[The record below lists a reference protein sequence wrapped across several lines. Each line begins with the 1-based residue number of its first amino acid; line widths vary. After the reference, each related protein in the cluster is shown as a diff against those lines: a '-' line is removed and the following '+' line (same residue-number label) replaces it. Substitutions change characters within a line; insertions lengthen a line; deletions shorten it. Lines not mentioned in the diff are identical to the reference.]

1 MTDETPIRPR
11 AEYDATPEFESEDLA
26 DVAELLRRAANWHE
40 AAHNETIA
48 AELRAGAAVVDAAV
62 ATPEPRDGESAD
74 GSGGVRPVPPGVA
87 SEPEVRDE

>member
-1 MTDETPIRPR
+1 MTQETPIRPR

-48 AELRAGAAVVDAAV
+48 AELRAGAAVVDAEV
-62 ATPEPRDGESAD
+62 AAD
-74 GSGGVRPVPPGVA
+74 
-87 SEPEVRDE
+87 E